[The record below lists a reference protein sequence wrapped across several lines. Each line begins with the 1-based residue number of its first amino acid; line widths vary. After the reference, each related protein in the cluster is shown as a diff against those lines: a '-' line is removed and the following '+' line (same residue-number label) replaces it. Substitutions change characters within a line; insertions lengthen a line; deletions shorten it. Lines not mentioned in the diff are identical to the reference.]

1 MTTIETVKYQNDY
14 TIATV
19 KYQNDY
25 TGEMFDDYE
34 ECFDSEAKFMFSR
47 NNTGI
52 LAVLDGGR
60 IGEIMEAFDS
70 RYVNGLNTDS
80 INAIIFP
87 SAKVAR
93 AFINNFKS
101 YWYEKD
107 GSEPEPF
114 DPDACD
120 DNYPDTLVFIPSI
133 NANDE
138 NYHSFISAAEA
149 KFIIHSFSQDIKL
162 AVKAKRMVDNS
173 DKV

>member
-14 TIATV
+14 TKEV
-19 KYQNDY
+19 
-25 TGEMFDDYE
+25 FDDYE
-34 ECFDSEAKFMFSR
+34 ECFNSEAKFLFSEA
-47 NNTGI
+47 NTGI
-52 LAVLDGGR
+52 ITVLDGGKMR
-60 IGEIMEAFDS
+60 DIIEAFDS

-87 SAKVAR
+87 SAKVAH

-133 NANDE
+133 NSNDE
-138 NYHSFISAAEA
+138 NYHSFITAAEA
-149 KFIIHSFSQDIKL
+149 KLLIHSFRQDMEF
-162 AVKAKRMVDNS
+162 AEKAKRMVDNS
-173 DKV
+173 NKV

>member
-1 MTTIETVKYQNDY
+1 MTTIET
-14 TIATV
+14 I

-25 TGEMFDDYE
+25 TGEVFDDYK

-47 NNTGI
+47 ANTGI
-52 LAVLDGGR
+52 IAVLDGGR
-60 IGEIMEAFDS
+60 IGDIIEAFDS
-70 RYVNGLNTDS
+70 FYVSGLNTDRV
-80 INAIIFP
+80 NAIIFP
-87 SAKVAR
+87 SAKVAH

-138 NYHSFISAAEA
+138 NYPSFISAAEA
-149 KFIIHSFSQDIKL
+149 KLIIHSFRQDMKF
-162 AVKAKRMVDNS
+162 AEKAKRMVDNS
-173 DKV
+173 DKE